1 LRQADEESH
10 LRSDTRRAKLAATVC
25 LPIAVSQ
32 VELLFTN
39 IVDQISD
46 TLEPIGFIMRN
57 FDAGKVLESNK
68 ELDTVKPISAEVVA
82 QVCSICD
89 TAYIDF

>member
-1 LRQADEESH
+1 VSP
-10 LRSDTRRAKLAATVC
+10 
-25 LPIAVSQ
+25 PIAVSQ

-57 FDAGKVLESNK
+57 FDASKVLESIK
-68 ELDTVKPISAEVVA
+68 EFETVKPISAEVVA
-82 QVCSICD
+82 KMSSICD
-89 TAYIDF
+89 TAYIYF